1 MRADPVAAGGW
12 ALACPA
18 SISATILSRVKGR
31 STARIA
37 ALASAAPPCAIR
49 LGTTTAAPAG
59 AAAPPSGFGR
69 GPAEKAASC
78 EPGGLGISG
87 VSIGLRPT
95 MASVDCG
102 DGGITTAEVSAASAG
117 SAAGFAFFSGGALK
131 PRAMRGM
138 SAVGAGTATTGAAG
152 SAVSAAWDLRSTGG
166 MKGSGR
172 GRGAARRSA
181 NSRGETGSGISGA
194 AGNGPLSGWRAR
206 SGGGANGRTGL
217 GGATASR
224 LGSSRGWASGISG
237 AGTRISCGGRGSS
250 ICPATICCW
259 NRRIARGGFGSIASA
274 GLTSGS
280 FLRRLYQMMCDS

>member
-1 MRADPVAAGGW
+1 
-12 ALACPA
+12 
-18 SISATILSRVKGR
+18 
-31 STARIA
+31 
-37 ALASAAPPCAIR
+37 
-49 LGTTTAAPAG
+49 
-59 AAAPPSGFGR
+59 
-69 GPAEKAASC
+69 
-78 EPGGLGISG
+78 
-87 VSIGLRPT
+87 

-152 SAVSAAWDLRSTGG
+152 SAVRAGWDLRSTGG